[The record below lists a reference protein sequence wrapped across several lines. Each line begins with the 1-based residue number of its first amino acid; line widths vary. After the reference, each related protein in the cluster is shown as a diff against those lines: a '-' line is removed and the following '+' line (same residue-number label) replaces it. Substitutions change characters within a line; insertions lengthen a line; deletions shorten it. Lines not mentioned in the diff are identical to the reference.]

1 VWEFRAKQSKATGRK
16 LSATGEALPENNTAP
31 LPVHTDQCEQASR
44 PHSPQ
49 QRTNT
54 DPLLQP
60 LLLAVDH
67 EQTQKFLAEL
77 ITNHVEP
84 VVRGV
89 IRYKLHLT
97 SYTLERAEAEDISQE
112 VMVEF
117 LAELQ
122 KFEQR
127 PETESI
133 TDVRGLAAVIA
144 HRACSRWLRRR
155 FPERYAL
162 KNHLHY
168 LLTRQKGFAL
178 WQNKSQRLM
187 AGFAVW
193 QEQQLTPAKKTCASL
208 LEDEDL
214 LCQVRQLQVLNQ
226 PNQSSEILAAVFNR
240 LGGPIEFDEL
250 ITTFAALSD
259 IRDHPLASTDQSAD
273 VVATGTD
280 ADVAWQ
286 VEKRFFLQ
294 RLWEEVR
301 QLPLNQRA
309 ALLLNLKGA
318 EGRGCIALFP
328 VAGIATVRELAE
340 TLAMSAE
347 EFSELWSELPWED
360 TRIAERFS
368 LTRQQVINA
377 RKSARERLKRR
388 LRGFI

>member
-1 VWEFRAKQSKATGRK
+1 VWGFRAKQTKEGGGKLPATSEPLPTNNTEP
-16 LSATGEALPENNTAP
+16 LSAECDHLAK
-31 LPVHTDQCEQASR
+31 
-44 PHSPQ
+44 
-49 QRTNT
+49 T

-60 LLLAVDH
+60 VFLAADH
-67 EQTQKFLAEL
+67 EQAEKNLSEL

-89 IRYKLHLT
+89 IHYKLHLN
-97 SYTLERAEAEDISQE
+97 SHAAERAEAEDLSQE
-112 VMVEF
+112 VLVDL

-127 PETESI
+127 PETDAI

-144 HRACSRWLRRR
+144 HRACSRWMRRR

-178 WQNKSQRLM
+178 WQNESQKM
-187 AGFAVW
+187 VAGFAIW
-193 QEQQLTPAKKTCASL
+193 QGQRLTAAKGLSDSLSDDESL
-208 LEDEDL
+208 LARVRL
-214 LCQVRQLQVLNQ
+214 LQAGNR
-226 PNQSSEILAAVFNR
+226 PNDSSEILAAVFNH
-240 LGGPIEFDEL
+240 LGAPIEFDEL
-250 ITTFAALSD
+250 IAAFAALLD
-259 IRDHPLASTDQSAD
+259 IKDQPVDSAD
-273 VVATGTD
+273 QNTDAIARVAAGTG

-286 VEKRFFLQ
+286 TEKRFFLQ
-294 RLWEEVR
+294 RLWEEVKE
-301 QLPLNQRA
+301 LPLNQRA

-328 VAGIATVRELAE
+328 VAGIASVRELAD
-340 TLAMSAE
+340 TLGMNAE
-347 EFSELWSELPWED
+347 EFSELWSELPLED

>member
-1 VWEFRAKQSKATGRK
+1 MWEFRAKQFKATGRK
-16 LSATGEALPENNTAP
+16 PPATSADSLPTDTDLFPKET
-31 LPVHTDQCEQASR
+31 VHPFLA
-44 PHSPQ
+44 
-49 QRTNT
+49 NT

-60 LLLAVDH
+60 VLLAADH
-67 EQTQKFLAEL
+67 EQAEKILSDL
-77 ITNHVEP
+77 ITSHVEP

-89 IRYKLHLT
+89 IRYKLHLN
-97 SYTLERAEAEDISQE
+97 SDAAERAEAEDIGQE
-112 VMVEF
+112 VLVD
-117 LAELQ
+117 LLGELQ
-122 KFEQR
+122 KFEER
-127 PETESI
+127 PETEPI

-144 HRACSRWLRRR
+144 HRACSRWMRRR

-168 LLTRQKGFAL
+168 LLTRQRGFAL
-178 WQNKSQRLM
+178 WRNESQKLV

-193 QEQQLTPAKKTCASL
+193 QGLRLTAAKGLSDSLADDQSL
-208 LEDEDL
+208 LARVRL
-214 LCQVRQLQVLNQ
+214 LRAGDR
-226 PNQSSEILAAVFNR
+226 PNETSEILAAVFNR
-240 LGGPIEFDEL
+240 VGAPIEFDEL
-250 ITTFAALSD
+250 ITTLAALLD
-259 IRDHPLASTDQSAD
+259 VKDQPVDCTDQNAEAMAR
-273 VVATGTD
+273 VAAGTG

-286 VEKRFFLQ
+286 TEKRFFLR
-294 RLWEEVR
+294 RLWEELK

-328 VAGIATVRELAE
+328 VAGIASVRELAD
-340 TLAMSAE
+340 TLGMSAE
-347 EFSELWSELPWED
+347 EFSELWGELPLED

>member
-1 VWEFRAKQSKATGRK
+1 
-16 LSATGEALPENNTAP
+16 
-31 LPVHTDQCEQASR
+31 
-44 PHSPQ
+44 
-49 QRTNT
+49 
-54 DPLLQP
+54 
-60 LLLAVDH
+60 
-67 EQTQKFLAEL
+67 
-77 ITNHVEP
+77 
-84 VVRGV
+84 
-89 IRYKLHLT
+89 
-97 SYTLERAEAEDISQE
+97 
-112 VMVEF
+112 
-117 LAELQ
+117 
-122 KFEQR
+122 
-127 PETESI
+127 
-133 TDVRGLAAVIA
+133 
-144 HRACSRWLRRR
+144 
-155 FPERYAL
+155 
-162 KNHLHY
+162 
-168 LLTRQKGFAL
+168 
-178 WQNKSQRLM
+178 M

-193 QEQQLTPAKKTCASL
+193 QEQQLTPAKKMRASL

-214 LCQVRQLQVLNQ
+214 LCHVRQLQVLNQ
-226 PNQSSEILAAVFNR
+226 PNQSSEILAAEFNR

-250 ITTFAALSD
+250 IATFAALSD
-259 IRDHPLASTDQSAD
+259 IRDHPLASTDQNAD

>member
-1 VWEFRAKQSKATGRK
+1 MWEFRAKNIKTTGRRVPDDPDQQNHTE
-16 LSATGEALPENNTAP
+16 SLPAD
-31 LPVHTDQCEQASR
+31 TD
-44 PHSPQ
+44 
-49 QRTNT
+49 T
-54 DPLLQP
+54 LLEP
-60 LLLAVDH
+60 LLLAGTE
-67 EQTQKFLAEL
+67 EQTEKVLSEL
-77 ITNHVEP
+77 LTTHIEP

-89 IRYKLHLT
+89 IRYKLHLN
-97 SYTLERAEAEDISQE
+97 SHAAERADAEDISQE
-112 VMVEF
+112 AILEF

-127 PETESI
+127 PERELI

-144 HRACSRWLRRR
+144 HRTCSRWLRRR

-178 WQNKSQRLM
+178 WQNETHKLV

-193 QEQQLTPAKKTCASL
+193 QEQKLTPAKRTGSSL
-208 LEDEDL
+208 LDDEGL
-214 LCQVRQLQVLNQ
+214 LLQLRQLQVGNQ
-226 PNQSSEILAAVFNR
+226 PNQSSEILAAVFNH

-250 ITTFAALSD
+250 LTTFAALSD
-259 IRDHPLASTDQSAD
+259 VRDRPIESTDQNAD
-273 VVATGTD
+273 VVATGTG

-294 RLWEEVR
+294 RLWEEVQ

-318 EGRGCIALFP
+318 EGRGCIALIP
-328 VAGIATVRELAE
+328 AAGIATVRDLAE

-377 RKSARERLKRR
+377 RKSARERLRRR
-388 LRGFI
+388 LKGFI